1 MKLNQ
6 SATTQQRIL
15 PTQIQ
20 YLNFLKLQQHE
31 LQQNLREEIEEN
43 LFLEEDVKSDE
54 DIEGDDLTQDLSYE
68 DADTYEDEYSFRE
81 VGVNDSKLHAEKR
94 DIMSNAEGYVNTR
107 EELVEEL
114 RTMHLKEEDF
124 NVGSYIIHCLD
135 TDGYLRTSCD
145 DIADALSFK
154 LARIIDVEEVER
166 ILEMVQN
173 CGPHGV
179 GARNLR
185 ECLMLQIFRTE
196 KKTRTHVHAYNILD
210 ENFNLLCDRKFSA
223 IREAQELNQEQVDAA
238 LRLIKKLNANP
249 CNLDS
254 SSSPIQKKVETGIDF
269 VIMED
274 ENGVLKGELA
284 DSYISSVRI
293 NNAAVEMLKSLAK
306 KKKKTKTE
314 AQKETFLKSKAQ
326 SAKWFLD
333 CISQRERSMKLVINC
348 IVELQEKFLRS
359 NNQQD
364 LVPMV
369 LQDIADRTEL
379 DVSTISRITSTRFA
393 DTTHGKLPLK
403 DLFTFGIQASNG
415 AYISNINVKEML
427 GIIIENEDKNN
438 PYTDYQISKILEE
451 KGIKIAR
458 RTVLKYRDEL
468 NVPSAKFRVLKA
480 A

>member
-1 MKLNQ
+1 MKLTQ
-6 SATTQQRIL
+6 TTSTQQRIL

-43 LFLEEDVKSDE
+43 LFLEEDIKTDE
-54 DIEGDDLTQDLSYE
+54 DAEGDELTQEISYE
-68 DADTYEDEYSFRE
+68 DADSYEEEYSFRE
-81 VGVNDSKLHAEKR
+81 VGVNDSKIHQEKR
-94 DIMSNAEGYVNTR
+94 DVLSNAEGYVNTR

-114 RTMHLKEEDF
+114 RTMHLKEEEF
-124 NVGSYIIHCLD
+124 NIGSYIIHCLD
-135 TDGYLRTSCD
+135 SDGYLRSTCD
-145 DIADALSFK
+145 DIADSLSFK
-154 LARIIDVEEVER
+154 WQKMIDEKQVEEV
-166 ILEMVQN
+166 LETVQN
-173 CGPHGV
+173 CGPAGV
-179 GARNLR
+179 AARDLR
-185 ECLMLQIFRTE
+185 ECLMLQIFRKE
-196 KKTRTHVHAYNILD
+196 KKTRVDVHAYNILD
-210 ENFNLLCDRKFSA
+210 DNFNLLAERKFSA
-223 IREAQELNQEQVDAA
+223 IREEQGLSSEQFEAA
-238 LRLIKKLNANP
+238 MRQIKKLNASP
-249 CNLDS
+249 CNLDN
-254 SSSPIQKKVETGIDF
+254 SSSPIQKKVDTGIDF

-274 ENGVLKGELA
+274 ENGILKGELA
-284 DSYISSVRI
+284 DSFISNVRI

-314 AQKETFLKSKAQ
+314 ASKETFLKSKAQ

-333 CISQRERSMKLVINC
+333 CISQREQSMKLVINC

-369 LQDIADRTEL
+369 LQDIADRTDL
-379 DVSTISRITSTRFA
+379 DVSTISRITSTRYA
-393 DTTHGKLPLK
+393 DTNHGKIALK
-403 DLFTFGIQASNG
+403 DLFTFGIQATNG
-415 AYISNINVKEML
+415 NYISNINVKEML

-438 PYTDYQISKILEE
+438 PYTDYQISKILED

>member
-1 MKLNQ
+1 MKLTQ
-6 SATTQQRIL
+6 TTSTQQRIL

-20 YLNFLKLQQHE
+20 YLNFLKLQQQE
-31 LQQNLREEIEEN
+31 LEQNMREEIEEN
-43 LFLEEDVKSDE
+43 LFLEEDVKKDE
-54 DIEGDDLTQDLSYE
+54 DAEPDELTQDLTYE
-68 DADTYEDEYSFRE
+68 DSDTYEDEYSFRE
-81 VGVNDSKLHAEKR
+81 VGVNDSKLHQEKR
-94 DIMSNAEGYVNTR
+94 DIFSNAEGYVNTR
-107 EELVEEL
+107 EELLEEL
-114 RTMHLKEEDF
+114 RSMHLKEEEF
-124 NVGSYIIHCLD
+124 NIASYIVHCLD
-135 TDGYLRTSCD
+135 ADGYLRTSCD
-145 DIADALSFK
+145 DIADSLSFK
-154 LARIIDVEEVER
+154 WQKMLDIETIEQV
-166 ILEMVQN
+166 LEIVQS
-173 CGPHGV
+173 CGPAGV
-179 GARNLR
+179 AARDLR
-185 ECLMLQIFRTE
+185 ECLMLQIFRKE
-196 KKTRTHVHAYNILD
+196 NKTRTDVYAYNILD
-210 ENFNLLCDRKFSA
+210 ENFDLLSERKFSA
-223 IREAQELNQEQVDAA
+223 IREAQQLTEEQFESAM
-238 LRLIKKLNANP
+238 RMIRKMNANP

-254 SSSPIQKKVETGIDF
+254 SSSPLQRKVETGIDF
-269 VIMED
+269 VILED
-274 ENGVLKGELA
+274 ENGILKGELA

-293 NNAAVEMLKSLAK
+293 NNAAVEMLKSLSK
-306 KKKKTKTE
+306 KKKKTKAE
-314 AQKETFLKSKAQ
+314 ATKEVFLKSKAQ

-393 DTTHGKLPLK
+393 DTAHGKLALK

-427 GIIIENEDKNN
+427 ASIIENEDKNN
-438 PYTDYQISKILEE
+438 PYTDYQISKVLES

-468 NVPSAKFRVLKA
+468 NLPAAKFRVLRA